1 MDEWYPKIWCSWK
14 IQFLENTRF
23 TAIEHLWKTFWN
35 DLANFPVEECEI
47 TRLYKLFL
55 SSNGHSNGCLPEE
68 AEGTIS
74 CETLELVEPTQ
85 FCTYCSV
92 LEVWTRLLAISWRK
106 TTNPICKR
114 EIPAS
119 GKFIKYSKCS
129 LLTISVYF
137 SKEVAARHLYFLKC
151 SRAARKKNLTTACAR
166 KNINNARMLA
176 NARKDH
182 SIPSFYP
189 KKFVSKVA

>member
-106 TTNPICKR
+106 TYPINKERFQLAENLPSTRGARCS
-114 EIPAS
+114 PA
-119 GKFIKYSKCS
+119 KCNFLKIS
-129 LLTISVYF
+129 LLATCIF
-137 SKEVAARHLYFLKC
+137 
-151 SRAARKKNLTTACAR
+151 
-166 KNINNARMLA
+166 
-176 NARKDH
+176 
-182 SIPSFYP
+182 
-189 KKFVSKVA
+189 